1 MSLSGGTNGLET
13 LSTQLGNIDDL
24 TQAVSR
30 RLSSQL
36 MSVNYAVNNIRD
48 LLRSVNGIVDK
59 LLPAFVV
66 NASDQIEGIRLSTP
80 ASEYVIVI
88 NSDGA
93 LEIRKRDPDG
103 SFVAVGRFL

>member
-1 MSLSGGTNGLET
+1 MSLSGGSNGLET

-48 LLRSVNGIVDK
+48 LLKSVNGIVDK

-66 NASDQIEGIRLSTP
+66 SETDQIEGIRLTTP
-80 ASEYVIVI
+80 NSEYVIVI
-88 NSDGA
+88 NEDGA
-93 LEIRKRDPDG
+93 LEIRKRDASG
-103 SFVAVGRFL
+103 TFMAVGRFL